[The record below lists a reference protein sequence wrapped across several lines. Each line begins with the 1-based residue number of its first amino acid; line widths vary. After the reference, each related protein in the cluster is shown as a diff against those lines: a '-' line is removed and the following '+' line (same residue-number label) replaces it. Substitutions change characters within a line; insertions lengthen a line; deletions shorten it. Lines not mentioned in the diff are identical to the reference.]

1 MKKFIFAIFL
11 ATMVTSCST
20 LRKSSATVLDV
31 ETSIK
36 SHNNAELVVSD
47 QKISYTYVPTKADR
61 KAGLKHV
68 KTNAVAAA
76 LKENNNADV
85 LVHKQDEVVYRVNMF
100 GVKKIKSVTVTG
112 YPAVY
117 RNFTVE
123 K

>member
-1 MKKFIFAIFL
+1 
-11 ATMVTSCST
+11 MVTSCST

-47 QKISYTYVPTKADR
+47 QKISYTYLPTKADR
-61 KAGLKHV
+61 KACLKHV